1 MKKMKLI
8 VGLGNPEEKY
18 LNTRHNIGF
27 WVIEALLRE
36 LAPLKKTDW
45 KRNKQL
51 KAEIA
56 NIDDLVLAKPLISMN
71 ASGIAVKK
79 LISSFQFPA
88 SSLWLIH
95 DDLDLVLGK
104 IKIVKSRGA
113 AGHRGVDSVIK
124 SLGSSD
130 FIRFRLGIGQ
140 PKKAGK
146 WWVSS
151 GGLTSENVKHQ
162 EVIDFVLS
170 KFERKE
176 RIEADKMVKKA
187 VEIIQFALEKG
198 IEAAISRF
206 HQ

>member
-1 MKKMKLI
+1 MKKMKLV

-18 LNTRHNIGF
+18 QNTRHNIGF

-36 LAPLKKTDW
+36 LTPLKKTGW
-45 KRNKQL
+45 ERNKQL

-56 NIDDLVLAKPLISMN
+56 KIDELILAKPLVPMN
-71 ASGIAVKK
+71 ASGIAVRNLASNFK
-79 LISSFQFPA
+79 LQTSNI
-88 SSLWLIH
+88 WLIH

-104 IKIVKSRGA
+104 IKIVKGRGA

-151 GGLTSENVKHQ
+151 GGLASENVKHQ

-176 RIEADKMVKKA
+176 GIEVEKMVKKA
-187 VEIIQFALEKG
+187 VQMIQFALEKG
-198 IEAAISRF
+198 IEAAMSRF